1 MCTTPQVQ
9 ASWLNSLAV
18 TQNTLRLRRARAPMM
33 FQFIYPEVPLLQ
45 TDFNVKELL
54 RNSETFI
61 SNLSVK
67 VMLTW
72 LLLFERII

>member
-18 TQNTLRLRRARAPMM
+18 TQNTLRLRRTRAPMM
-33 FQFIYPEVPLLQ
+33 FNLFIPKLHYYRQ
-45 TDFNVKELL
+45 IFNVKELL